1 MEGPLFAQIMAM
13 YRGENGRKPLRDIDR
28 RVHAVVL
35 VKVERALPVVS
46 PAYDDG
52 TAEAEVVATWER
64 YWDRLREQR
73 RGAALSTG
81 E

>member
-1 MEGPLFAQIMAM
+1 
-13 YRGENGRKPLRDIDR
+13 
-28 RVHAVVL
+28 VL